1 MSQLEYICSEKYF
14 ENLKKNKNIVCFG
27 AGGKLRQALVL
38 LDTMDIR
45 PTVICDNNSELWGR
59 SISFKGKSFE
69 IISYDEVKS
78 NFEEYVILLT
88 MSIRNAIET
97 NQMLRQ
103 KGEGHSIFQF
113 CNPFKVDNF
122 LIPSK
127 DIDNNFN
134 NFQDVYEKFADDT
147 SRKLFELNLNYK
159 LTGDMFDLY
168 QMTEGNTF
176 FDEAIIGGRADS
188 VYIDIGA
195 YTGDTIL
202 KYLEYCGG
210 KYKYIY
216 AFEADRGNYDSL
228 HNFIRYGRVDRVTL
242 FNQALWSEKDKLN
255 FYSITDNSEINYD
268 SPNLFRSIDN
278 AIDND
283 TKFTMEKKGG
293 VYGKE
298 EIQVETLDNL
308 LQGECPTIIKI
319 NALAADFQI
328 LRGSKKIIER
338 CKPIIIMEHG
348 VKPENVLGVINFLR
362 AVRSDYS
369 FYLRQKEI
377 FGDSKTVMYAV

>member
-159 LTGDMFDLY
+159 LTGDMLDLY

-195 YTGDTIL
+195 YTGDSIL
-202 KYLEYCGG
+202 KYLEYCG
-210 KYKYIY
+210 
-216 AFEADRGNYDSL
+216 
-228 HNFIRYGRVDRVTL
+228 
-242 FNQALWSEKDKLN
+242 
-255 FYSITDNSEINYD
+255 
-268 SPNLFRSIDN
+268 
-278 AIDND
+278 
-283 TKFTMEKKGG
+283 
-293 VYGKE
+293 
-298 EIQVETLDNL
+298 
-308 LQGECPTIIKI
+308 
-319 NALAADFQI
+319 
-328 LRGSKKIIER
+328 
-338 CKPIIIMEHG
+338 
-348 VKPENVLGVINFLR
+348 
-362 AVRSDYS
+362 
-369 FYLRQKEI
+369 
-377 FGDSKTVMYAV
+377 